1 MKTLALATICA
12 TALLAGCAT
21 KTRSIDL
28 AGMYASES
36 GTLAI
41 GRIEVQSSPEGVES
55 AAIRYTEDTAWLS
68 PTTKTH
74 SIKILLTGTNAV
86 NSAEG
91 IVTSICGAFTAQTAA
106 KPSTTTDVKPDVD
119 LHYNDAVG
127 KGGDAASV
135 FLSALT
141 TECFAAVKAATANKQ
156 NGTITVQTTDGK
168 IETLDCENGTC
179 TTSSGVKITSE
190 NCESCTVK

>member
-1 MKTLALATICA
+1 MFVPLSLRRLRETITTNRKETNMKTLALATICA

-68 PTTKTH
+68 PSTKTH

-91 IVTSICGAFTAQTAA
+91 IVSSICGAFTATAESGESQSPATGASAA
-106 KPSTTTDVKPDVD
+106 K
-119 LHYNDAVG
+119 
-127 KGGDAASV
+127 
-135 FLSALT
+135 
-141 TECFAAVKAATANKQ
+141 
-156 NGTITVQTTDGK
+156 
-168 IETLDCENGTC
+168 
-179 TTSSGVKITSE
+179 
-190 NCESCTVK
+190 

>member
-1 MKTLALATICA
+1 MFVPLSLRRLRETITTNRKETNMKTLALATICA

-68 PTTKTH
+68 PSTKTH

-91 IVTSICGAFTAQTAA
+91 IVSSICGAFTATAESGESQSPA
-106 KPSTTTDVKPDVD
+106 TGAS
-119 LHYNDAVG
+119 
-127 KGGDAASV
+127 AA
-135 FLSALT
+135 
-141 TECFAAVKAATANKQ
+141 E
-156 NGTITVQTTDGK
+156 
-168 IETLDCENGTC
+168 
-179 TTSSGVKITSE
+179 
-190 NCESCTVK
+190 

>member
-1 MKTLALATICA
+1 MKTLALATIC
-12 TALLAGCAT
+12 TTVILAGCAT

-86 NSAEG
+86 GSARG
-91 IVTSICGAFTAQTAA
+91 IVKSICNAFTATAA
-106 KPSTTTDVKPDVD
+106 KPSATDAPE
-119 LHYNDAVG
+119 G
-127 KGGDAASV
+127 KEA
-135 FLSALT
+135 
-141 TECFAAVKAATANKQ
+141 Q
-156 NGTITVQTTDGK
+156 P
-168 IETLDCENGTC
+168 
-179 TTSSGVKITSE
+179 
-190 NCESCTVK
+190 

>member
-36 GTLAI
+36 GTLAL
-41 GRIEVQSSPEGVES
+41 GKIEVQASPEGVES

-68 PTTKTH
+68 PSTKTH

-91 IVTSICGAFTAQTAA
+91 IVSSICSAFTATSSRAALVATYSPSEASAGGGSTRGARTTAA
-106 KPSTTTDVKPDVD
+106 
-119 LHYNDAVG
+119 
-127 KGGDAASV
+127 
-135 FLSALT
+135 
-141 TECFAAVKAATANKQ
+141 E
-156 NGTITVQTTDGK
+156 
-168 IETLDCENGTC
+168 
-179 TTSSGVKITSE
+179 
-190 NCESCTVK
+190 